1 MKWKIDSVVFK
12 IDMNDIKVNKMVHRQ
27 KDVLRKVG

>member
-12 IDMNDIKVNKMVHRQ
+12 IDMNDIKVNKMVLRQ